1 MKTASLLIRE
11 YGELENIIN
20 NTKNMKSRLAELIE
34 SNIELLRKNYQ
45 IIDLQNHFIDENKI
59 QYLEFEKTILT
70 TMQILQKI
78 S

>member
-1 MKTASLLIRE
+1 
-11 YGELENIIN
+11 
-20 NTKNMKSRLAELIE
+20 MKSRLAELIE

-70 TMQILQKI
+70 TMQILQTI